1 MDASLLPASLT
12 RSKLLHERV
21 VIEPRGFGFSARIN
35 QTKNPPVMSF
45 LFGEPTSIFLEH
57 LFDDLFRLRDS
68 FKALGMVLKE
78 GEVYLPDL
86 GDVQ

>member
-1 MDASLLPASLT
+1 VAAVTGIQFLGHS
-12 RSKLLHERV
+12 
-21 VIEPRGFGFSARIN
+21 
-35 QTKNPPVMSF
+35 TKKAQLMLSYF
-45 LFGEPTSIFLEH
+45 RGEPTSIFLEH